1 MTIINRR
8 TSSRPPADPTVT
20 WDRPLRVQFAHGL
33 ESGPG
38 SAKAMYFDKRFD
50 AVTPAMN
57 TSDFEACV
65 TLHADEIAA
74 QEPDVLV
81 GSSFGGAVVLALL
94 QRGFFVG
101 PSLLLAPAYRGH
113 GAGDRIPDGLRVLIV
128 HGTRDTVVPI
138 EDSRA
143 LAQTGSKGSVALVE
157 VDDDHMLASLLESD
171 ELAMLVR
178 RTFTLRPG

>member
-1 MTIINRR
+1 VTIITRR
-8 TSSRPPADPTVT
+8 PSSRPPADPTVT

-38 SAKAMYFDKRFD
+38 SAKARYFDKVFD

-57 TSDFEACV
+57 TSDFESCV
-65 TLHADEIAA
+65 TLHAGEIAA

-94 QRGFFVG
+94 QRGYYAG
-101 PSLLLAPAYRGH
+101 PSLLLAPAYRGRVD
-113 GAGDRIPDGLRVLIV
+113 DRVPDGLRVLIV
-128 HGTRDTVVPI
+128 HGSRDTVVPI

-143 LAQTGSKGSVALVE
+143 LAQTGTKGSVALVE
-157 VDDDHMLASLLESD
+157 IDDDHMLSSLLASD

>member
-1 MTIINRR
+1 
-8 TSSRPPADPTVT
+8 
-20 WDRPLRVQFAHGL
+20 
-33 ESGPG
+33 
-38 SAKAMYFDKRFD
+38 MYFDSRFD

-65 TLHADEIAA
+65 TVHADEIAA

-94 QRGFFVG
+94 QRGFYAG
-101 PSLLLAPAYRGH
+101 PSLLLAPAYRGS
-113 GAGDRIPDGLRVLIV
+113 GVEAQIPDRLRVLVV

-143 LAQTGSKGSVALVE
+143 LVKTGTQGAVALVE
-157 VDDDHMLASLLESD
+157 VDDDHMLGSLLESD

>member
-1 MTIINRR
+1 MTIISRK
-8 TSSRPPADPTVT
+8 SSRPPADPTVT

-33 ESGPG
+33 ESSPG
-38 SAKAMYFDKRFD
+38 SAKALYFDKRFD

-65 TLHADEIAA
+65 TVHADEIAA

-81 GSSFGGAVVLALL
+81 GSSFGGAVVLALI
-94 QRGFFVG
+94 QRGFYAG
-101 PSLLLAPAYRGH
+101 PSLLLAPAFRGRVE
-113 GAGDRIPDGLRVLIV
+113 ARIPDGLRVLVV
-128 HGTRDTVVPI
+128 HGKRDTVVPI
-138 EDSRA
+138 EDSRE
-143 LAQTGSKGSVALVE
+143 LVKTGTDGSVALVE
-157 VDDDHMLASLLESD
+157 VDDDHMLGSLLESD